1 VRTLGADDAWLGI
14 WFAITNGGA
23 ILGNLFWPKLME
35 RYGFHRILTIAALC
49 SCLYFF
55 AIGFVP
61 NLTAIL
67 LFSLIIGMI
76 NPGIDISHFNILL
89 QVCSPQR
96 RALAMGLFVT
106 VMNAGLLVSSLAVA
120 PLIDWLGAQV
130 VVIVLGV
137 MRLGGAL
144 LFYVYP
150 IRETAAETAST
161 R

>member
-1 VRTLGADDAWLGI
+1 
-14 WFAITNGGA
+14 
-23 ILGNLFWPKLME
+23 
-35 RYGFHRILTIAALC
+35 
-49 SCLYFF
+49 
-55 AIGFVP
+55 P

-67 LFSLIIGMI
+67 IFSLIIGMI

-120 PLIDWLGAQV
+120 PLIDWLGTHV

-137 MRLGGAL
+137 LRFGGAL

-150 IRETAAETAST
+150 IRDISTEASSP

>member
-1 VRTLGADDAWLGI
+1 
-14 WFAITNGGA
+14 
-23 ILGNLFWPKLME
+23 
-35 RYGFHRILTIAALC
+35 
-49 SCLYFF
+49 
-55 AIGFVP
+55 
-61 NLTAIL
+61 
-67 LFSLIIGMI
+67 
-76 NPGIDISHFNILL
+76 LL